1 LQERAK
7 SADFALRHLGRP
19 MERVED
25 AALLR
30 GEGRFIDD
38 LGVAPGTLH
47 AAFLRSPIA
56 HGRIRGIDV
65 GRALRLPGVH
75 AVITGADIA
84 KFTKPFTVGVKAPMQ
99 HWALAVDRVRYVGEP
114 AAIVCADTAYLAEDG
129 AGLIHVDYESLP
141 AIVDAE
147 QAAGEGAPLL
157 HDAVSSNIISDRR
170 FRYGD
175 PEAAFASADRIIEI
189 KVRYPRNSVT
199 PIECLGVIASYASAE
214 GAYEITTHFQGPYAL
229 HPVMALALQV
239 PGNKL
244 RIKTPPDSGGSFGTK
259 QAVFPYV
266 VALAV
271 AARITGRPVKWIED
285 RLEHLSAATS
295 ATNRVTH
302 LKAAVMADG
311 TITALDYDQLED
323 CGAYLRAPEPATIYR
338 MHGNLTGAYQ
348 VLNLAVRNRIV
359 VTNKT
364 PTGLVRG
371 FGGPQV
377 YFALERLTHKIA
389 GELGLS
395 HLEVIRCNLVP
406 ADAFPYRT
414 ASGGVLDSG
423 NYQAALHLAEDEGII
438 AEFTARREKAR
449 GEGRLY
455 GIGFAAIVEPSI
467 SNMGYIT
474 TVLTREEREKA
485 GPKAGAIST
494 ATVGLDPLGTVSVHV
509 SSCPQGQGH
518 RTVLAQ
524 TVADVLG
531 LEPADIRVVTELDTG
546 RDAWSIASGNY
557 SSRFAGAVAGAA
569 HLASTRLRERLAEI
583 AATQLG
589 CMPGEVRFEAGRVF
603 SDATPQKAL
612 PFRRLAAN
620 SHWAQGTLPQGVAP
634 VVRETAFWSPPEL
647 SAPNALD
654 EINSSAAHG
663 FVFDL
668 CGVEVDKATG
678 RVQIDR
684 YVSVHDAGRLLNPA
698 LADGQVLGGFSN
710 ALGAALYEQFAYGP
724 DGSFLSGTLADYTIP
739 TAAETP
745 DIEILHLETH
755 SPVTPLGAKGIGEGN
770 CMSTPVCIANA
781 VADALGMEDIELPLT
796 PARVLAMIGADDPA
810 PPTAAAGEEPLTLS
824 RGDFAVTGQGSTT
837 MRASAAAIWA
847 ILLDPEHLKTI
858 VSGCKRLE
866 RIGENQYR
874 GAVEMGVGL
883 IKGLFT
889 ADVRLFDLDAPRS
902 LRLEGG
908 ASGSLGASRGEA
920 AIRLVPEGEGT
931 RVDYRYGVDLS
942 GKVAAV
948 GGRMIE
954 GATRV
959 IIGEVFKRLARRAEP
974 GGGEVATSR
983 FAGLI
988 AWLRTLL
995 GGRA

>member
-1 LQERAK
+1 
-7 SADFALRHLGRP
+7 
-19 MERVED
+19 
-25 AALLR
+25 
-30 GEGRFIDD
+30 
-38 LGVAPGTLH
+38 
-47 AAFLRSPIA
+47 
-56 HGRIRGIDV
+56 
-65 GRALRLPGVH
+65 
-75 AVITGADIA
+75 
-84 KFTKPFTVGVKAPMQ
+84 MQ

-114 AAIVCADTAYLAEDG
+114 VAIICADTPYLAEDG
-129 AGLIHVDYESLP
+129 AALVRVDYEPLP
-141 AIVDAE
+141 AVVDPE
-147 QAAGEGAPLL
+147 QAAASGAPLL
-157 HDAVSSNIISDRR
+157 HDAVGSNTISERR

-175 PEAAFASADRIIEI
+175 PEQAFASADRVIDIR
-189 KVRYPRNSVT
+189 VRYPRNSVT
-199 PIECLGVIASYASAE
+199 PIECFGVIAAYAPAD

-271 AARITGRPVKWIED
+271 AARIAGRPVKWIED

-302 LKAAVMADG
+302 LRAAVTADG
-311 TITALDYDQLED
+311 VITALDYDQLED

-338 MHGNLTGAYQ
+338 MHGNLTGAYAIP
-348 VLNLAVRNRIV
+348 NLAVRNRIV

-377 YFALERLTHKIA
+377 YFALERLTQKIA
-389 GELGLS
+389 CELGVS
-395 HLEVIRCNLVP
+395 HLEVIRRNLVP
-406 ADAFPYRT
+406 ANAFPYRT
-414 ASGGVLDSG
+414 ASGGILDSG
-423 NYQAALHLAEDEGII
+423 NYQAALDLAEDEGFV
-438 AEFTARREKAR
+438 AELMARREKAR

-474 TVLTREEREKA
+474 TVLTPEEREKA

-494 ATVGLDPLGTVSVHV
+494 ATVALDPLGGVSVHV

-569 HLASTRLRERLAEI
+569 HLASTRLRERLAEV

-589 CMPGEVRFEAGRVF
+589 CAPGEVRFERSRVF
-603 SDATPQKAL
+603 AVAAPEKAL
-612 PFRRLAAN
+612 PFRRLAAH
-620 SHWAQGTLPQGVAP
+620 SHWAQGTMPQGVAP

-647 SAPNALD
+647 TAPNALD

-663 FVFDL
+663 FVFDV
-668 CGVEVDKATG
+668 CGLEVDKMTG
-678 RVQIDR
+678 RIRIDR

-698 LADGQVLGGFSN
+698 LADGQARGGFSN

-724 DGSFLSGTLADYTIP
+724 DGSFLSGTFADYTIP

-745 DIEILHLETH
+745 DIEILHLETP

-781 VADALGMEDIELPLT
+781 VADALGVEDIALPLT
-796 PARVLAMIGADDPA
+796 PARVLALIAADEPVC
-810 PPTAAAGEEPLTLS
+810 PMAATMGGQLSLS
-824 RGDFAVTGQGSTT
+824 RKDFAVMGEGSTSVH
-837 MRASAAAIWA
+837 ASPSAIWA

-858 VSGCKRLE
+858 VPGCKRLE
-866 RIGENQYR
+866 RVGENDYR
-874 GAVEMGVGL
+874 GDVEMGVGL

-889 ADVRLFDLDAPRS
+889 ADVRLFDLDPPHS

-908 ASGSLGASRGEA
+908 ASGALGSSRGEA
-920 AIRLVPEGEGT
+920 VVRLVPQDDGT
-931 RVDYRYGVDLS
+931 RLDYRYGVDLS

-954 GATRV
+954 GAARV
-959 IIGEVFKRLARRAEP
+959 IIGEVFRRLARRAEP
-974 GGGEVATSR
+974 GSGEGKSVSRWAT
-983 FAGLI
+983 I
-988 AWLRTLL
+988 VAWLRALT
-995 GGRA
+995 GGRS